1 VSPASIDSAGASGG
15 SIKAYATGFVLAIVL
30 TAIPF
35 GLVIYDTLPRPAV
48 ITVIIAAAVM
58 QVLVHLHYFLHVNSS
73 SKARWNVLALL
84 FTALIMT
91 LIVGGSIWIM
101 LHLDYRLM

>member
-1 VSPASIDSAGASGG
+1 MSPPSIESAGASGG
-15 SIKAYATGFVLAIVL
+15 SIGAYATGFVLAIVL

-35 GLVIYDTLPRPAV
+35 GLVIYGALSRTAV
-48 ITVIIAAAVM
+48 IAVIISAAVV
-58 QVLVHLHYFLHVNSS
+58 QVMVHLHYFLHVNAS

-84 FTALIMT
+84 FTTLIMT

-101 LHLDYRLM
+101 SHLDYRLM

>member
-1 VSPASIDSAGASGG
+1 MSTPSIDSAGASGG
-15 SIKAYATGFVLAIVL
+15 TIRTYTSGFVLAIVL

-35 GLVIYDTLPRPAV
+35 GLVIYGALSRPAV
-48 ITVIIAAAVM
+48 IAVIISAAVV
-58 QVLVHLHYFLHVNSS
+58 QVMVHLHYFLHVNAS

-84 FTALIMT
+84 FTTLIMT

-101 LHLDYRLM
+101 SHLDYRLM